1 MTAVIMASVYDS
13 GVEELLQYAQW
24 QKLNTK
30 KIAHIT
36 MSYLLFMSPLGD
48 LGISMPFGYFLL
60 SS

>member
-1 MTAVIMASVYDS
+1 MASVYDS